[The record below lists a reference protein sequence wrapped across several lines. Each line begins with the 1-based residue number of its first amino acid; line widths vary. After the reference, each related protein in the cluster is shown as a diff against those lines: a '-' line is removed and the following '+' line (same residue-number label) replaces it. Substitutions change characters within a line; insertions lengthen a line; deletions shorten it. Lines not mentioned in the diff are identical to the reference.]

1 MRQMIRTALFAFALS
16 FAGCSVFG
24 DGGTWIWYPGDYAL
38 WRGNDLQARRI
49 EHGGGYPVFWA
60 TYAPHPLVDFV
71 KQVEFDAPET
81 VDIAWEGVCRIMGWG
96 AQEPLPGV
104 VSNRYVFPAGKYTIV
119 ARVYSQGR
127 PPALYLNGPHLKTDS
142 SWTAD
147 WRTVVSGTGGE
158 PAPPAETRTRL
169 DAPGRRP
176 SEMSLS
182 TAPRTAASVKTIRG
196 NHIFADFGEET
207 FGFLML
213 KGVKGRGRIRIVY
226 GESEPEAMCEDFE
239 GPDQWEYVEAEPG
252 KDQRL
257 KVSRGFRYAHI
268 IPDEGV
274 SVDMVE
280 MEEELCPLRRR
291 GSFRCSDELLNRIW
305 NVSAHTMELTTRELF
320 IEGVK
325 RDRWTW
331 SGDARQSYLMS
342 YYLFGGSDIAKDT
355 LFYQR
360 GGDPLVM
367 HINQIMD
374 YTFYWFMS
382 VWEYYMH
389 TGDRLFLEQVVA
401 RMTSLMDFVIGRL
414 DANGRPH
421 DRPGDWMFI
430 DWAPEKLHNN
440 GGVTS
445 FEQMLLVESLASLAN
460 VLDVLGR
467 DGAAAYRKRANSLR
481 AQIVPLFW
489 NDEKGGLMHLLRDDG
504 TLDGQLTRYPNMFGL
519 EWGYFNAEQRQRVLR
534 DVILNDSVMEI
545 QTPYMRFYELD
556 ALCGLGM
563 HTNVLD
569 IVRAYWGGMLD
580 EGATSFWELYNPKE
594 KGLEKYAMYKRPFG
608 KSLCHAWGA
617 GPIYLFGRHIL
628 GVCPVKPG
636 FAEYEVRPNLAGLS
650 WVEGSVPTPHGEI
663 RVSYRDGVLSI
674 TGDGHGIG
682 MLFLPGDIPRK
693 IPPHGFRGR
702 VQGPHQCNPDA
713 TPQWASTSRPIPPLH
728 N

>member
-1 MRQMIRTALFAFALS
+1 MHQVIRAVLLVLVLS
-16 FAGCSVFG
+16 FAKYPASG
-24 DGGTWIWYPGDYAL
+24 DSGTWIWYPGDYAL

-71 KQVEFDAPET
+71 KTVELKEPEP
-81 VDIAWEGVCRIMGWG
+81 VDIAWEGTCRIMGWG
-96 AQEPLPGV
+96 AKAPLPGV
-104 VSNRYVFPAGKYTIV
+104 VSNRYVFPAGKYTVV
-119 ARVYSQGR
+119 ARVYSQGK
-127 PPALYLNGPHLKTDS
+127 PPALYMNGANLKTDS

-147 WRTVVSGTGGE
+147 WRTVVSGMDGE
-158 PAPPAETRTRL
+158 VSPPAETRAQF
-169 DAPGRRP
+169 DAPLKRP
-176 SEMSLS
+176 SEMKFATVSR
-182 TAPRTAASVKTIRG
+182 PAARVKAMRG
-196 NHIFADFGEET
+196 NHLLADFGEET
-207 FGFLML
+207 FGFLKL
-213 KGVKGRGRIRIVY
+213 NGVHGKGRIRIVY
-226 GESEPEAMCEDFE
+226 GESEPEAMCEDFD

-252 KDQRL
+252 DALRVE
-257 KVSRGFRYAHI
+257 VSRGFRYAHI
-268 IPDEGV
+268 IPDEGI
-274 SVDMVE
+274 SVDSVAMAV
-280 MEEELCPLRRR
+280 ELCPLRRR

-331 SGDARQSYLMS
+331 SGDARQSYLIS

-401 RMTSLMDFVIGRL
+401 RMVSLMDFVIGRL
-414 DANGRPH
+414 DTEGRPR

-430 DWAPEKLHNN
+430 DWAPTPLHNH

-445 FEQMLLVESLASLAN
+445 FEQMLLVESLTAIAN
-460 VLDVLGR
+460 VLDELGR
-467 DGAAAYRKRANSLR
+467 GGAEAYRERAETLR
-481 AQIVPLFW
+481 AEVVPLFW
-489 NDEKGGLMHLLRDDG
+489 NREKGCLAHLLRDDG
-504 TLDGQLTRYPNMFGL
+504 TQDGQITRYPNMFGL
-519 EWGYFNAEQRQRVLR
+519 GWGYFNDTQRDSVLKN
-534 DVILNDSVMEI
+534 VIFNERVMEI

-563 HTNVLD
+563 HTNVLNT
-569 IVRAYWGGMLD
+569 VRSYWGGMLA
-580 EGATSFWELYNPKE
+580 EGASSFWELYNPKE

-617 GPIYLFGRHIL
+617 GPIYLLGRHIL
-628 GVCPVKPG
+628 GVTPTKPG
-636 FAEYEVRPNLAGLS
+636 FAEYEVRPDTAGLC
-650 WVEGSVPTPHGEI
+650 WIEGTVPTPHGEI
-663 RVSYRDGVLSI
+663 YVSRRDGVL
-674 TGDGHGIG
+674 TVKGDGKGIG
-682 MLFLPGDIPRK
+682 VLVLSGNIRHAIPHDGPLIIKKPVGDSP
-693 IPPHGFRGR
+693 
-702 VQGPHQCNPDA
+702 
-713 TPQWASTSRPIPPLH
+713 
-728 N
+728 

>member
-1 MRQMIRTALFAFALS
+1 MHQMIRTALLTFASS
-16 FAGCSVFG
+16 FAGYSACG
-24 DGGTWIWYPGDYAL
+24 KGGTWIWYPGDYAL

-71 KQVEFDAPET
+71 KQVELDAPET
-81 VDIAWEGVCRIMGWG
+81 VDIAWEGTCRIMGWG
-96 AQEPLPGV
+96 AKDPLPGV
-104 VSNRYVFPAGKYTIV
+104 VSNRYVFPAGKYTVV

-127 PPALYLNGPHLKTDS
+127 PPALYMSGPHLKTDS

-147 WRTVVSGTGGE
+147 WRTVVSGTSGE

-176 SEMSLS
+176 SEMRLS
-182 TAPRTAASVKTIRG
+182 TAPRAAAKVETIRG

-207 FGFLML
+207 FGFLKL
-213 KGVKGRGRIRIVY
+213 KGVKGKGRIRIVY
-226 GESEPEAMCEDFE
+226 GESEPEAMCEDFD
-239 GPDQWEYVEAEPG
+239 GPDQWEYVEAGPEEEL
-252 KDQRL
+252 RL
-257 KVSRGFRYAHI
+257 KVSRGFRYAHV
-268 IPDEGV
+268 IPDSSV
-274 SVDMVE
+274 SVDSVAMDA
-280 MEEELCPLRRR
+280 ELCPLRRR

-305 NVSAHTMELTTRELF
+305 DVSAHTMELTTRELF

-389 TGDRLFLEQVVA
+389 TGDRLFLEQIVA
-401 RMTSLMDFVIGRL
+401 RMASLMDFAIGRL
-414 DANGRPH
+414 DANGRPR

-430 DWAPEKLHNN
+430 DWAPQPLRNH

-445 FEQMLLVESLASLAN
+445 FEQMLFVESLTAMAD
-460 VLDVLGR
+460 VLDELGR
-467 DGAAAYRKRANSLR
+467 DGAAAYRKRAEVLR
-481 AQIVPLFW
+481 SEIVPLFW
-489 NDEKGGLMHLLRDDG
+489 NREKGGLMHLLRDDG
-504 TLDGQLTRYPNMFGL
+504 KLDGQLTRYPNMFGL
-519 EWGYFNAEQRQRVLR
+519 EWGYFDAEQRQSVLKN
-534 DVILNDSVMEI
+534 VILNEHVMGI

-569 IVRAYWGGMLD
+569 AVRSYWGGMLA

-617 GPIYLFGRHIL
+617 GPVYLLGRHIL
-628 GVCPVKPG
+628 GVTPTKPG
-636 FAEYEVRPNLAGLS
+636 FAEYEVRPNAAGLS
-650 WVEGSVPTPHGEI
+650 WIEGTVPTPHGEI
-663 RVSYRDGVLSI
+663 RVSCRDGVLSVK
-674 TGDGHGIG
+674 GDGHGTGI
-682 MLFLPGDIPRK
+682 LVLPGNIRRRIPNKGSLTIR
-693 IPPHGFRGR
+693 
-702 VQGPHQCNPDA
+702 DM
-713 TPQWASTSRPIPPLH
+713 
-728 N
+728 